1 MSMSYEELCRRVA
14 AIDRY
19 AMRCFEHM
27 AIDFAYAT
35 SDESDDVT
43 KSGALLSES
52 YKASRPP

>member
-1 MSMSYEELCRRVA
+1 VA